1 MTGLTIEDVAR
12 AAGVS
17 RATVSRVLNDAP
29 GATEANRA
37 RVRKVIAELGYVPDP
52 AARALASG
60 REAAVDVVVVAPV
73 AAVDWIGTH
82 PYYSRVLAGI
92 MTALDG
98 RPVQL
103 RIHNVAG
110 PDAAAAVDAIARR
123 VTVGAVLADTP
134 PELALRFQR
143 RSRRLVSLVATA
155 EAVPAIEADNEGGAY
170 AAVRYLHGLG
180 RRRIAE
186 IHGPEGIS
194 CGVNRQA
201 GYRRAVAEL
210 GLADLSA
217 GGGFRREVGF
227 AAAGRLLD
235 RYPDIDAMFVACDLM
250 AAGAVQAITAS
261 GRRVPEDVSVVGFD
275 DSIAAVCSNPPLT
288 TMRMPVEEMAA
299 AATRLLLAG
308 PVRAGYRERFP
319 VELVPRESAV
329 LVSRESAVPVSRESA
344 SRGSTWP

>member
-1 MTGLTIEDVAR
+1 MAGSKLTIEDVAR

-29 GATEANRA
+29 GATEAIRA

-60 REAAVDVVVVAPV
+60 RQPAVDVVVVAPV
-73 AAVDWIGTH
+73 SAVDWIGTH

-98 RPVQL
+98 RPIQL

-110 PDAAAAVDAIARR
+110 PDAAEAIDAIARR
-123 VTVGAVLADTP
+123 VTLGAVLADTP
-134 PELALRFQR
+134 PDLATRFQR

-155 EAVPAIEADNEGGAY
+155 DPVPAIEADNAGGAY
-170 AAVRYLHGLG
+170 AAVMHLHRLG

-186 IHGPEGIS
+186 VHGPDDIS
-194 CGVNRQA
+194 CGVNRRA

-210 GLADLSA
+210 GLADLSV
-217 GGGFRREVGF
+217 GGGFRREVG
-227 AAAGRLLD
+227 AAAARRLLD
-235 RYPDIDAMFVACDLM
+235 EHPDIDAMFVACDLM
-250 AAGAVQAITAS
+250 AAGAVQAITAT
-261 GRRVPEDVSVVGFD
+261 GRRVPQDVSVVGFD

-288 TMRMPVEEMAA
+288 TMRMPVEEMAG
-299 AATRLLLAG
+299 AATRLLLTG
-308 PVRAGYRERFP
+308 PVPAGYRQRFP
-319 VELVPRESAV
+319 VELVE
-329 LVSRESAVPVSRESA
+329 
-344 SRGSTWP
+344 RGSTGSA